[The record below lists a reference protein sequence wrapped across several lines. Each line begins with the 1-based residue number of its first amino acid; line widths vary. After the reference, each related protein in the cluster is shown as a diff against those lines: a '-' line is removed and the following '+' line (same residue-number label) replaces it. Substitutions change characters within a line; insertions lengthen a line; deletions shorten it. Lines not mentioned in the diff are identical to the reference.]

1 VVKPSLFS
9 ERKPRLP
16 RRLPSSKHFKKN
28 SKREK
33 MKENKREREEKCFK
47 LRAVISRW
55 CVF

>member
-47 LRAVISRW
+47 LRAVISRL

>member
-16 RRLPSSKHFKKN
+16 RRLPSSKHFKKKN

-33 MKENKREREEKCFK
+33 MKENKRERERGE
-47 LRAVISRW
+47 
-55 CVF
+55 VF